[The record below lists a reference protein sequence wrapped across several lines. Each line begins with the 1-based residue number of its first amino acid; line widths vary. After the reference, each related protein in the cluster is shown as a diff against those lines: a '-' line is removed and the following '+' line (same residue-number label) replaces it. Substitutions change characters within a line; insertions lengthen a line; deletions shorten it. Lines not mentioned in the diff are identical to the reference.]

1 MLAVDQNTRP
11 RRGDRTCASV
21 KRENLTELV
30 GKSVTLS
37 KLLAAVFAIT
47 AGSSVT
53 VVGSSVGL
61 DPVGNGQEAGDEF
74 NLCFTLSAIS
84 H

>member
-1 MLAVDQNTRP
+1 M
-11 RRGDRTCASV
+11 CACV
-21 KRENLTELV
+21 KRANLTELV

-37 KLLAAVFAIT
+37 KLLTAVFAIT

-53 VVGSSVGL
+53 VLGSSVGL

-74 NLCFTLSAIS
+74 DLCFTLTAIS

>member
-1 MLAVDQNTRP
+1 M
-11 RRGDRTCASV
+11 CECK
-21 KRENLTELV
+21 KREPD
-30 GKSVTLS
+30 GAGG
-37 KLLAAVFAIT
+37 KLLTAVFAIT

-53 VVGSSVGL
+53 VVGGSVGP

>member
-1 MLAVDQNTRP
+1 M
-11 RRGDRTCASV
+11 
-21 KRENLTELV
+21 ELV

-53 VVGSSVGL
+53 ALGSSVGL

-74 NLCFTLSAIS
+74 DLCFTLTAIS